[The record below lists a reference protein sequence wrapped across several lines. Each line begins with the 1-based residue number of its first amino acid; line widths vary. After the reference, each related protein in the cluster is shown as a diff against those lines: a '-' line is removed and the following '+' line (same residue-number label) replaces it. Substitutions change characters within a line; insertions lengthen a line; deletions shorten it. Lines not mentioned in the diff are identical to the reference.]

1 MNKTSKLMISITLAG
16 VAFTTSSWAVVTHT
30 NAAAAKTSTA
40 QQSTTTTTATPAKQ
54 ADNPYEVAGISS
66 AKDFH
71 QFFFKFQQAVQHN
84 KKATVASMVNYP
96 LHVNSNGKTHTI
108 KNKATFIAKYDS
120 IMTPEIKRTLA
131 YAIEEDLFVN
141 WQGVMV
147 GSGELWFNQSNDKIG
162 LDAVNL

>member
-1 MNKTSKLMISITLAG
+1 MNKTSKLMISIALAG
-16 VAFTTSSWAVVTHT
+16 AAFTASSWTVLT
-30 NAAAAKTSTA
+30 NANATAATTSTA
-40 QQSTTTTTATPAKQ
+40 QQSTTTKAPAKQ
-54 ADNPYEVAGISS
+54 ADNPYAVAGISS

-84 KKATVASMVNYP
+84 KKSTVASMVNYP

-147 GSGELWFNQSNDKIG
+147 GSGELWFSQSNGKIG